1 MIKSYSTEYFI
12 NFLRGDQKG
21 NIMTTTLETKTLEQL
36 LAEAD
41 ELVQKIN
48 SEHLDDLKE
57 DHRLQFEKHAQRL
70 QEIKSVV
77 QAKPEEKG
85 IIESFTTA
93 EGMHEAIVDIVK
105 AMKELT
111 SYFS

>member
-1 MIKSYSTEYFI
+1 
-12 NFLRGDQKG
+12 LQGDQKG
-21 NIMTTTLETKTLEQL
+21 NIMPATIKTKTLEQL

-41 ELVQKIN
+41 ELIQKIN
-48 SEHLDDLKE
+48 SEHLQDLKE
-57 DHRLQFEKHAQRL
+57 EHRLQFEKHTQRL

-77 QAKPEEKG
+77 QAKTEEKG

-105 AMKELT
+105 VMKEL
-111 SYFS
+111 SRYFT